1 MSALELESI
10 TNQFTREGP
19 PPGQRTG
26 AFEVAP
32 DDSCDGTIKGG
43 DGFEGI
49 GPSGRCTED
58 STVPGADRGRAP
70 ARAPATFRIVAWSG
84 ADHSKYWTKANM
96 VAYSNPQLIVRNELR
111 PHTIERRDVLAGKF
125 EA

>member
-1 MSALELESI
+1 MIHATGPSRVVMGLKALG
-10 TNQFTREGP
+10 R
-19 PPGQRTG
+19 
-26 AFEVAP
+26 ADVAP
-32 DDSCDGTIKGG
+32 KTRQCPVRT
-43 DGFEGI
+43 EG
-49 GPSGRCTED
+49 
-58 STVPGADRGRAP
+58 
-70 ARAPATFRIVAWSG
+70 FRIVAWSG